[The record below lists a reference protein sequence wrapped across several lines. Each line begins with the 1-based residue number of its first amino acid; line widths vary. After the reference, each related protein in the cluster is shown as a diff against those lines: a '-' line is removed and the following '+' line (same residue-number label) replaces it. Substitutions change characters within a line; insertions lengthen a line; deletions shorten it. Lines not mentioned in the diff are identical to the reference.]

1 MSKESFWV
9 FVHCV
14 VGLLVACKND
24 NRENRYEADP
34 DVVYFDYNIIGDEE
48 SNNIT
53 VKLQYRI
60 GGPDGRT
67 RFIPDGGKVEF
78 DGEMV
83 EADSSK
89 MNGIWYEVIKPLN
102 DFDGKHVIVFTGW
115 GKTYKEAFDF
125 KAISLKKKVPAVI
138 NRKDLLFELG
148 GLDTLDYIRVLLTDT
163 AFYSRGIDRV
173 DTIKDGRI
181 SISRRDLDNLKDG
194 PVTIEFYRET
204 AKELTE
210 TPDKGGRL
218 AISYGLRRVFEL
230 RDSVSS
236 SSFEKRRRELQ

>member
-1 MSKESFWV
+1 MSKNSLLV

-14 VGLLVACKND
+14 IGLLVACTD
-24 NRENRYEADP
+24 NYRENRYKVDP
-34 DVVYFDYNIIGDEE
+34 EDIYFDYNVIGDEE

-78 DGEMV
+78 DGEEV
-83 EADSSK
+83 KADSSK

-102 DFDGKHVIVFTGW
+102 AFGGEHVIVFTNSERV
-115 GKTYKEAFDF
+115 YKEVFEF

-138 NRKDLLFELG
+138 NRGDLVFVLD
-148 GLDTLDYIRVLLTDT
+148 GLDTVAYIRVLLTDT
-163 AFYSRGIDRV
+163 AFYSRGIDRL
-173 DTIKDGRI
+173 DTVRDGRI
-181 SISRRDLDNLKDG
+181 SISLSDLDNLKDG

-204 AKELTE
+204 EKELTE
-210 TPDKGGRL
+210 TPDTGGRL
-218 AISYGLRRVFEL
+218 AISYGLRRVFKL
-230 RDSVSS
+230 TDSVNPSS
-236 SSFEKRRRELQ
+236 PEKRKTDVQ